1 MVTEYNVFIGLLGI
15 WVVRRKG
22 EYMENKNK
30 IEIIQTGITAAKILL
45 NGQDISDMVSGYTIT
60 HNANC
65 VAKLELIVSK
75 LFTDIV
81 VDETCKVTIR
91 QDGD

>member
-1 MVTEYNVFIGLLGI
+1 
-15 WVVRRKG
+15 
-22 EYMENKNK
+22 MENKNK